1 MARGSSGFASSF
13 CALSIR
19 YWRMATVKP
28 QVEFEPAPMKIGS
41 GWCVQ
46 VTLPYGINP
55 KLGGFKTEEEAREWI
70 ARKSAEW
77 LKGYEGGRYA

>member
-1 MARGSSGFASSF
+1 MTPTARNDKSSHGGGEA
-13 CALSIR
+13 AVL
-19 YWRMATVKP
+19 P
-28 QVEFEPAPMKIGS
+28 PAPMKIGS

-46 VTLPYGINP
+46 VTLPSGINP

-77 LKGYEGGRYA
+77 LKQYEGGRYA